1 MDLSPRC
8 VLCADEQGIP
18 GLGSK
23 WMNTDAYPAEHAEES
38 VRWMSMSQAHPITRN
53 VSGAG
58 SVSMPVPRMP
68 SAFATVLRP
77 TQIEMEKRNETIKY
91 DSDPAHS
98 CAGIQPH
105 SVRGSKE

>member
-1 MDLSPRC
+1 
-8 VLCADEQGIP
+8 
-18 GLGSK
+18 
-23 WMNTDAYPAEHAEES
+23 MNTDAYPAEHAEES

-77 TQIEMEKRNETIKY
+77 TQIEMEKRNETIIY
-91 DSDPAHS
+91 DSDPVHP
-98 CAGIQPH
+98 CAGIWPH